1 MRSFERDSVAAVITR
16 SSPVALALTVTDVLS
31 VAVLAFVGYRLVKA
45 ARITIDRRHRTIRLL
60 RGLRVR
66 HFALAVPV
74 WLGVVTAYV
83 ALAEVPGLDVGWWYA
98 IGGDGNPAL
107 GSTSAGGGALDWLP
121 FVFIPVLA
129 VALPV
134 LVESEERMFRL
145 GAETRS
151 TAANLRRALWF
162 GLVHAVVGIP
172 IAAALALTVGGCY
185 LTQRY
190 LGAWRATR
198 SRDAALAESTRAHL
212 AYNLTILALAVP
224 LLVYL
229 ALWG

>member
-1 MRSFERDSVAAVITR
+1 MAIAV
-16 SSPVALALTVTDVLS
+16 SLADALS
-31 VAVLAFVGYRLVKA
+31 VLVLAFVGVRLVEA
-45 ARITIDRRHRTIRLL
+45 ARISIDRRHRTWQLV
-60 RGLRVR
+60 RGLERR
-66 HFALAVPV
+66 HFLLAVPV
-74 WLGVVTAYV
+74 WLGVVTVYV
-83 ALAEVPGLDVGWWYA
+83 VLAEIPGLEFGWWYA

-121 FVFIPVLA
+121 LVFIPVLA
-129 VALPV
+129 LALPV

-145 GAETRS
+145 GAETRT
-151 TAANLRRALWF
+151 TAANLRRALVF

-172 IAAALALTVGGCY
+172 LAAALALTVGGCY

-190 LGAWRATR
+190 LGVWRVTR

-212 AYNLTILALAVP
+212 AYNLTILAMAVP

-229 ALWG
+229 ELAG

>member
-1 MRSFERDSVAAVITR
+1 M
-16 SSPVALALTVTDVLS
+16 PVATLALAITIADVLS
-31 VAVLAFVGYRLVKA
+31 VLVLAFVGVRLVEA
-45 ARITIDRRHRTIRLL
+45 ARITIDRRHRTLRLV
-60 RGLRVR
+60 RGLRLR

-74 WLGVVTAYV
+74 WLGVVTVYV
-83 ALAEVPGLDVGWWYA
+83 VLAEIPGLDIGWWSV
-98 IGGDGNPAL
+98 IGGDGNPAF

-129 VALPV
+129 FALPV
-134 LVESEERMFRL
+134 LVESEERTFRL
-145 GAETRS
+145 GAETRT
-151 TAANLRRALWF
+151 TAGNLRRALWF

-172 IAAALALTVGGCY
+172 LAAALALTVGGCY

-190 LGAWRATR
+190 LRVWRVTQ

-212 AYNLTILALAVP
+212 AYNLTILAMAVP

-229 ALWG
+229 ELSG